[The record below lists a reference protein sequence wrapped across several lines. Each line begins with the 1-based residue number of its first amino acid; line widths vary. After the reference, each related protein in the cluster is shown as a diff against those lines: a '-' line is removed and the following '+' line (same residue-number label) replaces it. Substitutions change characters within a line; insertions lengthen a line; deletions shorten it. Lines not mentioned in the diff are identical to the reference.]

1 MSEKKEF
8 VVIVQS
14 IYEEQYFVEADSVE
28 ELTPKFVEKKG
39 QFEETRDFVK
49 ILNIQEAEELEDPGP
64 ESLVLKVPSAA
75 SVADMLNNSNKP
87 GKAAKARKEG
97 PVE

>member
-64 ESLVLKVPSAA
+64 E
-75 SVADMLNNSNKP
+75 
-87 GKAAKARKEG
+87 R
-97 PVE
+97 